1 MQPASQEYVEK
12 MMHPAYKKSFL
23 VSNASRASRLIVTSS
38 DLIAKGLQGG
48 ADTFQQKTLPNET
61 PVSFSPTT
69 QAHIR
74 RINTFSTKAAGI
86 SAATVQHV
94 SNYAQNIGAGL
105 ARKEGGGG
113 KGYDKD
119 GNVIESYKP
128 GLLNRSFMA
137 FSTVADG
144 VEQAGRNLLGGT
156 TTSVSQ
162 IVEHKWGSEAGEASR
177 NIGGGFKNVGL
188 VYIDVTGV
196 SRKAILKSVAK
207 GMVVGQVADGRKVIV
222 GGGDGGTVPGADGRN
237 DLYAAET
244 ASMRT
249 DYEGNGK
256 KPAKGDGNGRLF

>member
-1 MQPASQEYVEK
+1 MQPASQDYIEK
-12 MMHPAYKKSFL
+12 MMHPSYKKSFL
-23 VSNASRASRLIVTSS
+23 VSNATRASRLIVTSS
-38 DLIAKGLQGG
+38 DFISRGMQGG
-48 ADTFQQKTLPNET
+48 ADTFSQKTKPNET
-61 PVSFSPTT
+61 PVTFSP
-69 QAHIR
+69 AAHSHIR
-74 RINTFSTKAAGI
+74 RINTFSSKAAGI
-86 SAATVQHV
+86 SAATVSHV
-94 SNYAQNIGAGL
+94 SKYAQNVGASL
-105 ARKEGGGG
+105 ARKDGGG

-128 GLLNRSFMA
+128 GLLNRSLMA

-156 TTSVSQ
+156 TSSVSQ
-162 IVEHKWGSEAGEASR
+162 MVEHKWGPEAGEASR

-207 GMVVGQVADGRKVIV
+207 GMVVGNVADGRKVIV
-222 GGGDGGTVPGADGRN
+222 GGGDGGVVPGAEGQSDPYN
-237 DLYAAET
+237 TAET

-256 KPAKGDGNGRLF
+256 KPATGNGRLF